1 MTSKASQLSAFIAV
15 ANTVAMASLP
25 AGATFASSSDIT
37 SAVDTAYANAVSGV
51 SANAATAY
59 SNAVA
64 TSATDAS
71 TKAAT
76 AYSNATSYADM
87 VAATAYSNAVS
98 HAVSNTYVNSTF
110 APIINPT
117 FTANATVSGGLVANT
132 IAVSNYIDFAN
143 NATAPTQKEGRVFYD
158 QSSKTL
164 AYYVAEPDVTLNIG
178 QESWIRVYN
187 ASGADVPNGAPVR
200 FAGALNGVPT
210 IQLASA
216 STLAGVTW
224 IGGVVTH
231 SIENNSYGYVSNFGR
246 VNDVDLSAFD
256 VGDPVYVS
264 TTPGGLTKV
273 APTAPNY
280 PALVGGVVANGTSG
294 TILVKIEPYEYATL
308 RVTGDARFDGTLT
321 VAGNLNILG
330 NTTSTS
336 VSSIEVSNT
345 MIYLNGGNQTSN
357 NAFVGAGLNDAT
369 LTGHL
374 QYSNTT
380 TFYIKIDSVG
390 ATDTFAWSTDDFA
403 TTRASNVAIT
413 GGSQWVGGGLLVA
426 FGSTTGHTLNDK
438 WSATLTPVNVDAG
451 VVSNYHTGEDGVYTH
466 TGYFRDASDGRFKF
480 FAGYT
485 PEPNTSIN
493 IAHASFAFADIQ
505 ANVFYGTLNGNV
517 VGNADTATAANNALY
532 LGGQAAS
539 YYANAAAPGTAYSNA
554 VSTASTDA
562 SSKAAT
568 AYSNAVSTAST
579 DASSKAATAYSNAV
593 AYAAANTYVNTQ
605 LALKA
610 NLTGAAFTG
619 AVSGITTLAAGNT
632 SITGTI
638 TATGDI
644 TAFYSDARLKDF
656 RGTIPDALAKVHA
669 LNGYYY
675 VGNAKAGELGYDTTI
690 MQVGVSAQEAKAVM
704 PEIVAPAPIS
714 AEYLTVKYEKFAPL
728 LIEAIKEVDNKYQQQ
743 ITDLREEIARLKG

>member
-59 SNAVA
+59 SNA
-64 TSATDAS
+64 
-71 TKAAT
+71 
-76 AYSNATSYADM
+76 TSYADM

-110 APIINPT
+110 APTINPT

-224 IGGVVTH
+224 IGGVATH
-231 SIENNSYGYVSNFGR
+231 SIENSSYGYVSNFGR
-246 VNDVDLSAFD
+246 VNGVDLSAFD

-369 LTGHL
+369 LAGHL

-413 GGSQWVGGGLLVA
+413 GSSQWVGGGLLVA

-438 WSATLTPVNVDAG
+438 WSATLAPVNVDAG
-451 VVSNYHTGEDGVYTH
+451 VVSNYHTGENGVYTH

-505 ANVFYGTLNGNV
+505 ANVFYGTLSGNV
-517 VGNADTATAANNALY
+517 IGNADTATAANNALY

-539 YYANAAAPGTAYSNA
+539 YYANAAAPG
-554 VSTASTDA
+554 
-562 SSKAAT
+562 T

-656 RGTIPDALAKVHA
+656 KGTIPDALAKVHA

-690 MQVGVSAQEAKAVM
+690 MQVGVSAQEAEVVI